1 MRGARVRG
9 GACEARRGGRALI
22 PCGAGRVRAACAIG
36 HRHGSGFEMAKK
48 KCAHHG
54 IVAPSL
60 TRHAGLFSTAGV
72 RRDGATARP
81 RHRSA
86 ENDVGDDGDGGHDS
100 CAAIARRSDDDG
112 TREQSAPPFFS
123 STACRRLRQPAHLR
137 KIAARMWWMC
147 VMRASIDRVA
157 ATRRLRPSSS
167 RTAGRSGLREQTL
180 AKSNWGSLLL
190 VGGGGQQ
197 HGPPSLPAPS
207 AVVKGV
213 KGRTPH
219 CYQSDFIQKKLF
231 FHSKREFFWGGSR
244 MTPEPPPSLN
254 TLNRL
259 RLTEPDV
266 RVDTVGNVRT
276 PLPVRSN
283 RPIKKRGEMDR
294 WEEESVQT
302 THKEKR

>member
-1 MRGARVRG
+1 MR
-9 GACEARRGGRALI
+9 ACEAVRARRGEAGARSSRA
-22 PCGAGRVRAACAIG
+22 VQAACEPHARSG
-36 HRHGSGFEMAKK
+36 TATAAGSRWPRRNARTMGSSRRRA
-48 KCAHHG
+48 
-54 IVAPSL
+54 SL
-60 TRHAGLFSTAGV
+60 TRHAGHFSTAGV

-190 VGGGGQQ
+190 VGG
-197 HGPPSLPAPS
+197 S
-207 AVVKGV
+207 
-213 KGRTPH
+213 
-219 CYQSDFIQKKLF
+219 
-231 FHSKREFFWGGSR
+231 
-244 MTPEPPPSLN
+244 
-254 TLNRL
+254 
-259 RLTEPDV
+259 
-266 RVDTVGNVRT
+266 
-276 PLPVRSN
+276 RSN